1 MKRIKMRTNIILGV
15 IALLILSS
23 CKKQLSLEPLSF
35 YVQTDSSAYTK
46 GSVTTFKFSGKPDN
60 ISFYSGE
67 PGKRYEYRDR
77 ITADGVPQLM
87 FSTALNAGVQPN
99 TLSLMLSTDF
109 AGGANG
115 KLDSATIVSATWTDI
130 SNRVTWATGTTAT
143 SSGLINLSDL
153 AAVGKPVY
161 IAFKYKAA
169 TGSIQNKWTIT
180 GLSLRN
186 VLSDGTSY
194 VLDSLPTLLT
204 VSNYGVGTTLP
215 GWGGKTILNNGYS
228 WTLNASSMVIAGA
241 TSAATAINPTEAWA
255 ITGPINLKKVT
266 PDAGIVLQNMA
277 EYVPSFKYTYAKTGN
292 YEAVFVASN
301 ANIDQVNK
309 IEKKLS
315 ITIR

>member
-1 MKRIKMRTNIILGV
+1 MRTNIILGV
-15 IALLILSS
+15 IALLVLSS
-23 CKKQLSLEPLSF
+23 CKKQISLEPLSF
-35 YVQTDSSAYTK
+35 DVQSDSTDYKAGGVS
-46 GSVTTFKFSGKPDN
+46 TFSFSGKPDN

-67 PGKRYEYRDR
+67 PGKRYEFKDR
-77 ITADGVPQLM
+77 VTAEGVPQLM

-99 TLSLMLSTDF
+99 TLSLMVSTDF

-115 KLDSATIVSATWTDI
+115 KLDSAMIVSATWTDI

-153 AAVGKPVY
+153 AAGGKPLY

-186 VLSDGTSY
+186 TLSDGTSY
-194 VLDSLPTLLT
+194 ILDSLPTI
-204 VSNYGVGTTLP
+204 VSANNYGVGVTLP
-215 GWGGKTILNNGYS
+215 GWAGKTILNNGYS

-241 TSAATAINPTEAWA
+241 TSVATATNQTEAWA

-301 ANIDQVNK
+301 ANADQANK
-309 IEKKLS
+309 IEKKIA